1 MHDRMTT
8 LRHGYIL
15 EDASESSNPGRL
27 LGIIPQGSINSK
39 KPGEVSETKTLF
51 GNQLLADCISY

>member
-1 MHDRMTT
+1 MTT

-51 GNQLLADCISY
+51 GNQLLAIS